1 MRKNIKSIQ
10 KHVEHFIEQFTP
22 GSSKKKRKNGS
33 KISELG
39 NQNNK

>member
-1 MRKNIKSIQ
+1 MGNKIISIQ
-10 KHVEHFIEQFTP
+10 KHVKHFIEQFTP